1 MRRPIRNA
9 LTATA
14 VFVLISTPAWAA
26 SEPPKTLAIG
36 TKAPD
41 FALPGVDGKVHKLA
55 DYDAA
60 KVLVVVFT
68 CNHCPTA
75 QAYEDRIIK
84 LAADYKDKG
93 VALVAISP
101 NDAKAVRLDEL
112 GYTDLGDSLE
122 DMKIRAKDKGFKFP
136 YLYDGD
142 KQEVS
147 KAYGPVATPHVFVFD
162 AERKLRYVGR
172 VDDNERD
179 PKAVKSHDARNAIEA
194 VLAGRPVPVETT
206 RVFGCSVKWS
216 DKRDSVKQAFEKWA
230 QEPISVSMVDIED
243 AAKLVKNETNKLRV
257 INIWATWCGPC
268 VREFPELVEINRM
281 YRGRDFEMVGVN
293 IEGEGAKD
301 KVQAF
306 LEKYQGSFTN
316 YLYGGKDVYAFVQ
329 TISTKWPGAIP
340 FTVVVKPGGEVLF
353 THTGMIDALEL
364 KKIIVGYLGRTY
376 K

>member
-1 MRRPIRNA
+1 M
-9 LTATA
+9 ATA
-14 VFVLISTPAWAA
+14 VFVLISATAWAA
-26 SEPPKTLAIG
+26 PEPPKTLAIG
-36 TKAPD
+36 AKAPD

-60 KVLVVVFT
+60 KVLVLVFT

-136 YLYDGD
+136 YLYDGE

-179 PKAVKSHDARNAIEA
+179 PKAIKSNDARNAIEA
-194 VLAGRPVPVETT
+194 VLAGKPVPVETT

-230 QEPISVSMVDIED
+230 QEPISVSTVDIED

-329 TISTKWPGAIP
+329 TISEKWLGAIP
-340 FTVVVKPGGEVLF
+340 FTLVVKPGGEVLY
-353 THTGMIDALEL
+353 TRTGMIDALEL
-364 KKIIVGYLGRTY
+364 KKIIVGHLGRTY